1 MAPLDLSRSEFF
13 VRSTTEND
21 DSTVLIV
28 DHIAQL
34 QQERELSPNLRG
46 AYTRTMKASDDEFSK
61 EWFIDDQVQ
70 R

>member
-13 VRSTTEND
+13 VPSTTEKDN
-21 DSTVLIV
+21 STVSATNHV
-28 DHIAQL
+28 SHL
-34 QQERELSPNLRG
+34 QQESELSPNPG
-46 AYTRTMKASDDEFSK
+46 GDYTKTMKASDEDFSK

>member
-13 VRSTTEND
+13 ARSTTEKD
-21 DSTVLIV
+21 DSTVSTA
-28 DHIAQL
+28 DHVTQL
-34 QQERELSPNLRG
+34 QQEREISPNLRG
-46 AYTRTMKASDDEFSK
+46 DYTKTMKASDDEFSK